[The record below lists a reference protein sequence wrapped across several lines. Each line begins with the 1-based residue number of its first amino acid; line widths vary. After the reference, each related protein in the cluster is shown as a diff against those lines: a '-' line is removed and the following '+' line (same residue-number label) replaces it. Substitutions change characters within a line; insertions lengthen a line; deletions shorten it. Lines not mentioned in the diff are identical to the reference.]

1 MDAVPLGLVSVTAC
15 SEAVGFDYGY
25 RSKPDRCLLLI
36 MPLIAVSGGQLMSEA
51 KHTIHLTIPQ
61 IESQNI
67 ILLLET
73 LNYFSVQF
81 MQDHDPIP

>member
-1 MDAVPLGLVSVTAC
+1 
-15 SEAVGFDYGY
+15 
-25 RSKPDRCLLLI
+25 
-36 MPLIAVSGGQLMSEA
+36 MSEA
-51 KHTIHLTIPQ
+51 KHTTHLTIPQ